1 MRKVIQGY
9 AWKTIQNALRIY
21 IINRLFTVI
30 YTKKLP
36 DGVKILTDKEH
47 SKHHF
52 MEHFLIHKL
61 DDWRYEQEWRLIFD
75 AGSWYYSL
83 NQVPEDYWNN
93 GKQIVFIKPLRI
105 FLGVHVGEEN
115 EKEIREW
122 GKQLEFLVLKMQCT
136 EYGLRAEEE

>member
-1 MRKVIQGY
+1 
-9 AWKTIQNALRIY
+9 
-21 IINRLFTVI
+21 
-30 YTKKLP
+30 
-36 DGVKILTDKEH
+36 
-47 SKHHF
+47 